1 MYRSSIA
8 RFPIGRRKAM
18 KLVALGAAGLVAPG
32 CVRRRW
38 TAEFRR
44 PLVPVQVSE
53 ERIIRRV
60 VGLRPYR
67 PPGFLVEAQR
77 LGDKIIVHDY
87 GHGGGG
93 ISLSWGTAQLAV
105 DLVDADLRPRQA
117 AVIGCGVVG
126 LSTARLLQRRGWQVT
141 IYAKDLPPNTTS
153 NVAVGQWAP
162 SSVFDADAATP
173 AFIDQ
178 FTRASLLAYREF
190 QNLIGAEY
198 GVWWMD
204 NYFLNNDPPGPPDPT
219 GLRSL
224 LPDLFPSSPAL
235 ESHEHPFA
243 SPYVFRATL
252 MFIAPA
258 TYLNALSRDA
268 RIAGAKVV
276 VREFIDPQQLLELTE
291 PVVMNCTGLGSHA
304 LFGDEILTP
313 AKGQLTVL
321 QPQPEVDYAVVGNG
335 VGMFPRPDGILL
347 AGTFERGDWSL
358 GVDHDAERRILDANR
373 RLFKEM
379 RR

>member
-1 MYRSSIA
+1 MRCNRPAPGTSGVA
-8 RFPIGRRKAM
+8 EIGRRQAM
-18 KLVALGAAGLVAPG
+18 KLAALGAASMLAPG

-38 TAEFRR
+38 AADFRR

-67 PPGFLVEAQR
+67 PPGFLVEAER
-77 LGDKIIVHDY
+77 LGDRLIVHDY

-105 DLVDADLRPRQA
+105 ELAEADVRAGPKRA

-153 NVAVGQWAP
+153 NVAVGQWSP
-162 SSVFDADAATP
+162 SSVFDADEVTP

-178 FTRASLLAYREF
+178 FTRATRLAYREF
-190 QNLIGAEY
+190 QNLVGAEY
-198 GVWWMD
+198 GVRWMD
-204 NYFLNNDPPGPPDPT
+204 NYFLNDEPPGPPDST

-235 ESHEHPFA
+235 EAHEHPFA

-252 MFIAPA
+252 MFITPA
-258 TYLNALSRDA
+258 TYLNALLRDA
-268 RIAGAKVV
+268 RIAGADVV
-276 VREFIDPQQLLELTE
+276 VRKFIE
-291 PVVMNCTGLGSHA
+291 
-304 LFGDEILTP
+304 
-313 AKGQLTVL
+313 
-321 QPQPEVDYAVVGNG
+321 
-335 VGMFPRPDGILL
+335 
-347 AGTFERGDWSL
+347 
-358 GVDHDAERRILDANR
+358 
-373 RLFKEM
+373 
-379 RR
+379 